1 MGAPETGGRMVT
13 PEREAGVAGDAPA
26 AARTRPAGRTGLAG
40 EGAVLGRSIPNEA
53 VMTVAFGFGESGP
66 AGAPNAVPGRSVPN
80 EMAGTTRVGSWGGD
94 SASEGAGSTKA
105 GPVWGAIAAGRVGE
119 PGLRRYRGLATLW
132 LREHVGWAVFG
143 ILWVSGLAM
152 ALLHV
157 LGAFQLNPLTTTV
170 SDYVS
175 LPGGAF
181 LLAVSV
187 LGLALATVAVPARV
201 RWPFWLGAA
210 GLVATVVFPTN
221 AVGTAPD
228 VATVAHRYAAA
239 LFFICLPIGAWLS
252 GNRILA
258 TVSAAVGILFLV
270 SHLPLVLPHAPGAH
284 LIATVLPRGAVERVL
299 LGTDIVLLARRA
311 VR

>member
-1 MGAPETGGRMVT
+1 MSR
-13 PEREAGVAGDAPA
+13 
-26 AARTRPAGRTGLAG
+26 LAG
-40 EGAVLGRSIPNEA
+40 ESGTTLDRSMPNELA
-53 VMTVAFGFGESGP
+53 GIARFG
-66 AGAPNAVPGRSVPN
+66 
-80 EMAGTTRVGSWGGD
+80 GSAW
-94 SASEGAGSTKA
+94 EGAESANGSLA
-105 GPVWGAIAAGRVGE
+105 ARGGGAAAEGIAAGRVGE
-119 PGLRRYRGLATLW
+119 PGPRRYRVLATLW

-143 ILWVSGLAM
+143 ILWVAGLAM

-157 LGAFQLNPLTTTV
+157 LGAFQLNPLITTV

-187 LGLALATVAVPARV
+187 LGLALATVLVPARV

-221 AVGTAPD
+221 AVGTVPD
-228 VATVAHRYAAA
+228 AATVVHRYAAA

-258 TVSAAVGILFLV
+258 TVSAAIGVLFLV
-270 SHLPLVLPHAPGAH
+270 SHIPLVLPHAPGAH
-284 LIATVLPRGAVERVL
+284 LIATVLPRGAVERIL